1 MICSEELYWRRVK
14 NLYRA
19 WQTAEHPDFKRMW
32 EDKLQEMMKQVDKV
46 SFI

>member
-1 MICSEELYWRRVK
+1 MICNEELYWRRIK

-19 WQTAEHPDFKRMW
+19 WQNAEDPDFKRMW
-32 EDKLQEMMKQVDKV
+32 EDKLQELMKQVDKI